1 MDKNNGESDKSLA
14 PRSDAHMKLSD
25 YIARRESVKLVR
37 EQQEDEKR
45 QYRDLLHKQEKEFE
59 QYREAFR
66 SETLEREAKF
76 QVEREAREA
85 RYVERE
91 RGLRARQS
99 EIEILATQ
107 RQNELDAL
115 RVHLKEEG
123 GKKAEAL
130 EQAELALKQEK
141 ERYNEENRARLE
153 RTSKNYVADA
163 LEVLRIKEQQFHTI
177 SKLWSVTG
185 AGALALGLGFFAYI
199 TLSSLVTLQG
209 VITWELIVFT
219 MLKGLVAVGLLGA
232 LSRYAF
238 LFSNSYI
245 RESLKNADRRHAIT
259 FGKFYLESYGAAA
272 DWTQVKEAFE
282 HWNISVPNA
291 FSRNEKTQI
300 DIASVD
306 QAASVLER
314 VSKMLPKLKSEGAS

>member
-115 RVHLKEEG
+115 RVHHMSTFDDRS
-123 GKKAEAL
+123 AA
-130 EQAELALKQEK
+130 
-141 ERYNEENRARLE
+141 
-153 RTSKNYVADA
+153 
-163 LEVLRIKEQQFHTI
+163 HTLGVPRQ
-177 SKLWSVTG
+177 SG
-185 AGALALGLGFFAYI
+185 LGL
-199 TLSSLVTLQG
+199 Q
-209 VITWELIVFT
+209 ELLCLPRSYSCHT
-219 MLKGLVAVGLLGA
+219 PCLGTV
-232 LSRYAF
+232 SPEDCHNR
-238 LFSNSYI
+238 SM
-245 RESLKNADRRHAIT
+245 
-259 FGKFYLESYGAAA
+259 
-272 DWTQVKEAFE
+272 
-282 HWNISVPNA
+282 
-291 FSRNEKTQI
+291 
-300 DIASVD
+300 
-306 QAASVLER
+306 ER
-314 VSKMLPKLKSEGAS
+314 